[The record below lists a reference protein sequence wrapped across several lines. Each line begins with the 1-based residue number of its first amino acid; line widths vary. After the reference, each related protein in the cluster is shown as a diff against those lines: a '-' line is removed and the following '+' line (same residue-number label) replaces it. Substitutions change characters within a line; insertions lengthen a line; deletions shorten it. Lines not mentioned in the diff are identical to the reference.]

1 MKIISIGSSIG
12 CNIHIDSDDIS
23 KRHALI
29 YISSTGKM
37 QLVDTSENGTF
48 INGVR
53 VKSHMMMPVHRRDK
67 VVFAN
72 GHQMDW
78 SKVPDP
84 SRKIRLMLI
93 GVSTSLC
100 LFALLYIVVKRDDFF
115 YDDPIEE
122 PIIAESGIRNPVP
135 PQGDKSLDVKVEGK
149 KKASA
154 KKDSTTIPSAEEL
167 WVGSGKKIIP
177 KPKKVERPLV
187 KKENKE
193 VVSTEAISPQYPDTI
208 VEEPSIELEI
218 EVEAEEEFE

>member
-1 MKIISIGSSIG
+1 MKIISIGSSKG

-29 YISSTGKM
+29 YMSSTGKM

-53 VKSHMMMPVHRRDK
+53 VKSHMMMPVHRKDK

-78 SKVPDP
+78 RKVPDP
-84 SRKIRLMLI
+84 SRKIRMMLV
-93 GVSTSLC
+93 GVCTCLC
-100 LFALLYIVVKRDDFF
+100 LFAILYIVVQKDDLF

-122 PIIAESGIRNPVP
+122 PIIAESDVKNTIS
-135 PQGDKSLDVKVEGK
+135 QSDKTSDVKVEEK
-149 KKASA
+149 KKVTT
-154 KKDSTTIPSAEEL
+154 KKDSVTIPSAEEL
-167 WVGSGKKIIP
+167 WVGSGKKIVP
-177 KPKKVERPLV
+177 KPKMVERPLDI
-187 KKENKE
+187 KEKSE
-193 VVSTEAISPQYPDTI
+193 VAITEAISPQYTDTI

-218 EVEAEEEFE
+218 EVEGEDEFE